1 MTGILKVIPSWLQ
14 ILSGRQSDTSGDIK
28 SAIGAATGI
37 TQQVWITHGTQTS
50 NFNSTLQEYETA
62 RASAGTG
69 LEGVASGL
77 ANALAAAAKQYLN
90 VDLFGKGLLDQQI
103 SL

>member
-14 ILSGRQSDTSGDIK
+14 ILSGRQNATTGDIK
-28 SAIGAATGI
+28 GAISSATGVS
-37 TQQVWITHGTQTS
+37 QAVMNTHGTHTS
-50 NFNSTLQEYETA
+50 NFSSALQQYETT

-90 VDLFGKGLLDQQI
+90 IDLFGKGLLDGQVN
-103 SL
+103 L